1 MLVGHLGEAT
11 GELLRRPRG
20 KKLEVSRWS
29 LEWVKEINILLDMK
43 LSLHP
48 TTKPELLFAEPPKQL
63 SPHPEKS
70 LSRHE
75 MLREVSPLKFS
86 YPTPSKGRTKTSKK
100 NRKRITR
107 THFEEILESDF
118 VVRRIW
124 FAWLG
129 TNSISNTISLYQKAW
144 VKTIGYLYIS
154 LSI

>member
-48 TTKPELLFAEPPKQL
+48 TTKPELLFAEPRNSFRLTPKNHCRGMKC
-63 SPHPEKS
+63 SVK
-70 LSRHE
+70 
-75 MLREVSPLKFS
+75 SPLSNSHIQLQAKEEQ
-86 YPTPSKGRTKTSKK
+86 KLQKK